1 MHEVNHGHRT
11 SKMHTTNHA
20 YHPEPYSILKY
31 VTISPVYIK
40 GYKETSF
47 ANVDKLQIKNKSQ
60 TLVYNRQ

>member
-1 MHEVNHGHRT
+1 
-11 SKMHTTNHA
+11 MHTTNHA

-47 ANVDKLQIKNKSQ
+47 ADVDKLQIKNKSQ